1 MQAGNHLEHHSPAS
15 GAAVS
20 TTVSR
25 ARAAA
30 DLDAFLASVERRAF
44 RIAQIATRDTD
55 EALDLVQDAML
66 KLARRYGT
74 RPAEEWPPLFHRI
87 LENRIRD
94 WQRRQTIRRRLF
106 LAPAARV
113 EADEPLPDPIEQIP
127 DSGPGAPQR
136 LAQAEAM
143 AVLAPAIEALPAR
156 QRQAFIL
163 RVWDGLS
170 VEDTASAMGC
180 SDGSVKTHLSRA
192 LHALRTRLQG
202 VWP

>member
-1 MQAGNHLEHHSPAS
+1 MQAGNHLEHHSLATP
-15 GAAVS
+15 AAVPAA
-20 TTVSR
+20 VIK

-30 DLDAFLASVERRAF
+30 ELDAFLAQVERRAF
-44 RIAQIATRDTD
+44 RIAQMATRDPD

-66 KLARRYGT
+66 KLARRYGA

-106 LAPAARV
+106 FLPSITPDDEDPTDPV
-113 EADEPLPDPIEQIP
+113 ELIADAGPDV
-127 DSGPGAPQR
+127 PQR
-136 LAQAEAM
+136 LAQREAM
-143 AVLAPAIEALPAR
+143 ATLAPAIQALPQR
-156 QRQAFIL
+156 QREAFVL
-163 RVWDGLS
+163 RIWDGLS
-170 VEDTASAMGC
+170 VEETATAMGC

-192 LHALRTRLQG
+192 LHALRAKLEG